1 MEKHYPDKDGIL
13 YQGDSRRLSAVGDE
27 TVHLVVTSPPYGTMK
42 FGYGL
47 SEYADMLRG
56 VVFECVR
63 VLKPDGKLCINV
75 NNYVTSKKEA
85 GSRYIVPITRSVQ
98 EWLDGTLIYMDE
110 IFWFKNL
117 PVHGKRPKPL
127 FGSYPYPANFLM
139 SQRVEYVLVYR
150 KPGNRPAVSRE
161 IKEKSR
167 LAVEEWRDWTQNLWQ
182 IQTVQAND
190 RHPAMFP
197 PELPRRLIR
206 LYSFVADTVLDP
218 FVGSGTTAVAARD
231 LERRYIG
238 VDTEKEFLDL
248 AVSRLRN
255 GGGRESS

>member
-1 MEKHYPDKDGIL
+1 MERHYEDIDGIL
-13 YQGDSRRLSAVGDE
+13 YKGDSRELSLVGDE

-42 FGYGL
+42 FGYDL
-47 SEYADMLRG
+47 SEYTEMLTG
-56 VVFECVR
+56 VLSECVR
-63 VLKPDGKLCINV
+63 ALKPDGKLCINV
-75 NNYVTSKKEA
+75 NNYVTSKKDA
-85 GSRYIVPITRSVQ
+85 GSRYIVPITRCIQ

-117 PVHGKRPKPL
+117 PIHGKRPKPL

-150 KPGNRPAVSRE
+150 KPGARPPVPPA
-161 IKEKSR
+161 IKERSR

-182 IQTVQAND
+182 IQTVSAND

-206 LYSFVADTVLDP
+206 LYSFVGDTVLDP
-218 FVGSGTTAVAARD
+218 FLGSGTTAVAARD

-238 VDTEKEFLDL
+238 VDVNEEFLDL
-248 AVSRLRN
+248 AVKRLGDGQERVN
-255 GGGRESS
+255 S